1 MKQKKPNQT
10 KTNWYLFHLLDKGL
24 EKAVSRKLMQI
35 IKECMILVGRDGYH
49 TSDSLTWAN
58 RKFGFVKSIYF
69 ALKCWIISPS
79 PQAKTR
85 GK

>member
-1 MKQKKPNQT
+1 LKTENFLAFFSPPTMKQKKPNQT

-49 TSDSLTWAN
+49 TSDSLTWAEN
-58 RKFGFVKSIYF
+58 SGN
-69 ALKCWIISPS
+69 L
-79 PQAKTR
+79 
-85 GK
+85 GL